1 MISMTQVRFILKFW
15 LGEKTLPSKQMM
27 LAEETREFEEKK
39 RKGYDKRHFHMMG
52 PAQGAYYDDLANTAE
67 ITPLPPVL
75 TKLHNE
81 SSTRFLDDLVNYR
94 EDRYR
99 ILDDRNFVQL

>member
-1 MISMTQVRFILKFW
+1 M
-15 LGEKTLPSKQMM
+15 PSKEAM
-27 LAEETREFEEKK
+27 LAEEAVELKK
-39 RKGYDKRHFHMMG
+39 KLDKGLEKRHFHMMG
-52 PAQGAYYDDLANTAE
+52 PEQGNYYDDLAKTAG

-81 SSTRFLDDLVNYR
+81 SSMRFLDDLVHYR

-99 ILDDRNFVQL
+99 IVDDFNYVQL